1 MKEEKANDQI
11 IFSMIQDISS
21 FFNNE
26 DFRSSASTAAIAES
40 DIQRDGP
47 DKKDIQHILENSIFD
62 RSGNIPLKILHNLQE
77 YPKILRELYDN
88 YGLDEVQDI
97 LNNIQDDPEA
107 LYAFGEMLTDYLQN
121 VQKYAN
127 GGQFENN
134 SKETD
139 IYIKNKTYHVLI
151 FSTEE
156 ERENGLMNVES
167 MEDNEGGL
175 FIFEEPQKVEFW
187 MKDTTLPLD
196 IIFINENKKVI
207 SVKEGE
213 PNSEKLIPEDNV
225 KYVLELNKDSGI
237 KPGDKIE
244 FEDDEFDES
253 EHPELDTN
261 KLYVIG
267 SDGKPQMELVGGER
281 IISIKET
288 KTLVNKAK
296 RAFYEKSDAAY
307 KNLGKY
313 LFKVFDGQDSRKPEY
328 VKK

>member
-1 MKEEKANDQI
+1 MKKEL
-11 IFSMIQDISS
+11 QDEIENYIS
-21 FFNNE
+21 
-26 DFRSSASTAAIAES
+26 
-40 DIQRDGP
+40 
-47 DKKDIQHILENSIFD
+47 KKDS
-62 RSGNIPLKILHNLQE
+62 SILHNLSTNKE
-77 YPKILRELYDN
+77 IYTDLIDN
-88 YGLDEVQDI
+88 YDKEEVDDI
-97 LNNIQDDPEA
+97 LANIQDDPEA